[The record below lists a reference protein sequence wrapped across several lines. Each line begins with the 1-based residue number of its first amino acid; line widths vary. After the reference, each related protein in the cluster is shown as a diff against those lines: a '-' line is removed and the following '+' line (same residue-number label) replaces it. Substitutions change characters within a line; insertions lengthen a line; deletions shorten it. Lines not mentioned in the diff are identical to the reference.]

1 MMCGDS
7 LVGES
12 PMRRTAFAALLLVAG
27 APAFAQHDHAGP
39 GMRSGQWAVGSGQDH
54 LGTVAFVN
62 SCSPAAQPD
71 LLRGVAMLHSFWHS
85 AGEQTFRAAL
95 AKDSGCAIADWGI
108 AALMMNNALAGIGAT
123 PGDAAKAQAALD
135 HARAVG
141 APTKRERDYVEAVG
155 AYYKDFASRTE
166 RERQNS
172 RAAAYEALA
181 AKYPDDEALIFSAL
195 YIAGTQAQSDQ
206 TYAAYARATAVLE
219 PMFPKH
225 PDHPGVAHYLIHAYD
240 APPLAPRG
248 LEAARAYSRIAPDAP
263 HAQHMPS
270 HIFTR
275 VGAWEASAASNA
287 RAFAAALPGREFGE
301 SQHASD
307 YMVYADLQLAR
318 DAAAKAAID
327 RAMAIEIPTPLAPV
341 SLYARGA
348 MPARYAVER
357 GDWRSAATLPLLPG
371 GPPYAEALGRF
382 ARAIG
387 AARIGDA
394 EAAAAEVEQLGALQ
408 EKLTAA
414 GSTYWAAEVEVQRT
428 AASAWAA
435 FARGRTAAALSA
447 MREVADR
454 EDRQEKH
461 IITPG
466 RTLPARE
473 LLADMLM
480 EAGQPA
486 EALAEYEKSF
496 QRDPNRL
503 RGLYGAGRAAQAAGD
518 AAKAMAYAKRLVDL
532 TRTSD
537 TKRPEMAWAQGVV
550 G

>member
-1 MMCGDS
+1 
-7 LVGES
+7 
-12 PMRRTAFAALLLVAG
+12 MRCRALAALLLVAG
-27 APAFAQHDHAGP
+27 APAFAQHDHSGP
-39 GMRSGQWAVGSGQDH
+39 GAPEH

-71 LLRGVAMLHSFWHS
+71 FLRGVAMLHSFWYS
-85 AGEQTFRAAL
+85 AGDQAFRAAL
-95 AKDSGCAIADWGI
+95 AKDPGCAIAEWGI
-108 AALMMNNALAGIGAT
+108 AALLMNNALAGVGAT

-141 APTKRERDYVEAVG
+141 APTQRERDYIEAVG
-155 AYYKDFASRTE
+155 AYYKDFASRSE
-166 RERQNS
+166 RERQIS
-172 RAAAYEALA
+172 RAAAYEELA
-181 AKYPDDEALIFSAL
+181 AKYPDDDEARIFSAL
-195 YIAGTQAQSDQ
+195 YIAATQPQSDQ
-206 TYAAYARATAVLE
+206 TYSAYARATAILE
-219 PMFPKH
+219 PMFLKYPN
-225 PDHPGVAHYLIHAYD
+225 HPGVAHYLIHAYD
-240 APPLAPRG
+240 APPLAARG
-248 LEAARAYSRIAPDAP
+248 LAAARAYSKIAPDAP

-275 VGAWEASAASNA
+275 VGAWEDSVDSNA

-301 SQHASD
+301 AQHASD

-327 RAMAIEIPTPLAPV
+327 RALAIKMPTPFAPV
-341 SLYARGA
+341 SAYARSA

-357 GDWRSAATLPLLPG
+357 GDWHSAAVLSVLSG
-371 GPPYAEALGRF
+371 GPPYTEANGRF

-387 AARIGDA
+387 AARSGDA
-394 EAAAAEVEQLGALQ
+394 RAAAAEVEQLGTLQ

-414 GSTYWAAEVEVQRT
+414 GNTYWAAEVEVQRM

-435 FARGRTAAALSA
+435 FAHGETTAALGA
-447 MREVADR
+447 MRDAADR

-466 RTLPARE
+466 RMLPARE

-480 EAGQPA
+480 ESGQPA
-486 EALAEYEKSF
+486 AALAEYEKSF
-496 QRDPNRL
+496 QREHDRF
-503 RGLYGAGRAAQAAGD
+503 RGLYGAARAAEAAGD
-518 AAKAMAYAKRLVDL
+518 SAKAMAYAKRLIEL

-537 TKRPEMAWAQGVV
+537 TTRPEMAWALGIV